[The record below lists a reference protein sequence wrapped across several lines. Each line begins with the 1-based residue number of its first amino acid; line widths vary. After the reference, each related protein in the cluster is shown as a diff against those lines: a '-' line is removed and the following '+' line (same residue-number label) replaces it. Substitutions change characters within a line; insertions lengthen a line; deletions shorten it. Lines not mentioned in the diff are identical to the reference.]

1 MNEIPPPKPKRQYNY
16 SIATKAR
23 MAAQKKLRQAKRT
36 AENKKKQVKSQRDKV
51 RYLEKGLKKI
61 EGTLNG
67 KNPSVLTEDDLK
79 VAPKALKEHI
89 EDLDNVI
96 FRPNEGPQTDFLA
109 SPERDVLYGGAA
121 GGGKSY
127 ALLADLIRYAHLS
140 DHRALLIRRTLDEL
154 TELIDKSKQLY
165 PKAFPGA
172 VFKESKSMWVFPSGA
187 TAWFSYLDR
196 DKDVTRY
203 QGQAFNWIGI
213 DEITH
218 YPTPF
223 VWEYLRS
230 RLRTTNPEIK
240 PYMRCTANPGGVGG
254 WWVKKMY
261 IDPSPP
267 YESFAACDIDSGEVY
282 KWPPSHEKAGQALF
296 QRKFIPARLTD
307 NPYLMQDGQYEA
319 MLRSLPEV
327 ERKRLLE
334 GDWEVAEGAAFPE
347 FARSL
352 HVIEPFEIPI
362 GWQRFRAADYGYAS
376 PSCVLWGTV
385 DFDGNIYIYRE
396 LYGAGYTG
404 ERLAR
409 LILEMER
416 NDPTMAMSILDTSCW
431 NKTGLGP
438 SIAET
443 MIRNGVRW
451 LPADRD
457 RISGKVEMHRR
468 LAINERT
475 GEPRLKVF
483 ATCTNL
489 IRTLSSIPTSKTNPE
504 DVDTKADDHAY
515 DALRYMIMTRQSN
528 QPTLNTALNRIKDR
542 VAYEPVDTTFG
553 Y

>member
-1 MNEIPPPKPKRQYNY
+1 VNEIPPPKPKRQYNY

-127 ALLADLIRYAHLS
+127 ALLADLIRYAHLP

-282 KWPPSHEKAGQALF
+282 KWPPSHERAGQALF

-327 ERKRLLE
+327 ERKRLLD

-347 FARSL
+347 FSRGL
-352 HVIEPFEIPI
+352 HVMQPFEIPI
-362 GWQRFRAADYGYAS
+362 GWQRFRSADYGYAS

-396 LYGAGYTG
+396 LYGEGYTG

-416 NDPTMAMSILDTSCW
+416 TDPPMAMSILDTSCW

-457 RISGKVEMHRR
+457 RISGKVEVHRR
-468 LAINERT
+468 LAISEKT
-475 GEPRLKVF
+475 AEPKLKIF

-489 IRTLSSIPTSKTNPE
+489 IRTLASIPTSKTNPE

-528 QPTLNTALNRIKDR
+528 QPTLNKALNRIKER
-542 VAYEPVDTTFG
+542 VSYEPVDTTFG